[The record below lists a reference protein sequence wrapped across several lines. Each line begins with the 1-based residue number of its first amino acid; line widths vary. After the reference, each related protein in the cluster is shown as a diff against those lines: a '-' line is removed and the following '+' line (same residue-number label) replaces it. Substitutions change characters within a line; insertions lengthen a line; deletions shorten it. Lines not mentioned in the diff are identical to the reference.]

1 MRVFALFIYSGPKP
15 DGAPDNLMEA
25 SKQELAAAVS
35 ERDKLFSLVRD
46 VTCDLGGDKASG
58 GLAKRDG
65 QKTRQDSFRRS
76 RILADIASV
85 KATLQKRNRQ
95 ISEMESGLKESS
107 LFNEGLQSTI
117 DILRK
122 QVNSQLSEIEE
133 LNRQLTDA
141 RRHIGSL
148 NITVDSLSSTVA
160 TAYSELDSAKSV
172 SVKLENELNAGYVII
187 DSKANLKKQ
196 GIIETG
202 FLRKTKA
209 PKTGLT
215 NRVSGHA
222 TNALLNTSESVR
234 KSPKYSLS
242 ILKVPILCRGKGSA
256 LSFISSIQ
264 TFSGA
269 FPIILSYRR
278 TDSALQP
285 DCHSLMR
292 L

>member
-1 MRVFALFIYSGPKP
+1 MICVYLLCSCSGPKP

-46 VTCDLGGDKASG
+46 VTCDLEEIRRLEGLLSATDKRGGE
-58 GLAKRDG
+58 
-65 QKTRQDSFRRS
+65 DSFRRS

-95 ISEMESGLKESS
+95 ISEMESRLKESS

-122 QVNSQLSEIEE
+122 QVNSQLFEIEE

-172 SVKLENELNAGYVII
+172 SVKLENELNASYVII

-202 FLRKTKA
+202 FLRKTKVLKDGA
-209 PKTGLT
+209 DKSRFRTCDKRTTEYIRIGAKKPKILT
-215 NRVSGHA
+215 QHPEKSYSMSGKGERTFLHI
-222 TNALLNTSESVR
+222 LDSDLFW
-234 KSPKYSLS
+234 SLS
-242 ILKVPILCRGKGSA
+242 NYLV
-256 LSFISSIQ
+256 IQ
-264 TFSGA
+264 T
-269 FPIILSYRR
+269 
-278 TDSALQP
+278 D
-285 DCHSLMR
+285 
-292 L
+292 

>member
-1 MRVFALFIYSGPKP
+1 MRVFALFNFGGPKP

-25 SKQELAAAVS
+25 SKQELAAAVVGAGQALLACPGCNVRPEEIRRPEGLLS
-35 ERDKLFSLVRD
+35 ATDKR
-46 VTCDLGGDKASG
+46 GGE
-58 GLAKRDG
+58 
-65 QKTRQDSFRRS
+65 DSFRRS

-172 SVKLENELNAGYVII
+172 SVKLENELNA
-187 DSKANLKKQ
+187 
-196 GIIETG
+196 E
-202 FLRKTKA
+202 LRN
-209 PKTGLT
+209 
-215 NRVSGHA
+215 NR
-222 TNALLNTSESVR
+222 
-234 KSPKYSLS
+234 
-242 ILKVPILCRGKGSA
+242 
-256 LSFISSIQ
+256 Q
-264 TFSGA
+264 
-269 FPIILSYRR
+269 
-278 TDSALQP
+278 
-285 DCHSLMR
+285 
-292 L
+292 

>member
-1 MRVFALFIYSGPKP
+1 MICVSLLCSCSGSKP

-46 VTCDLGGDKASG
+46 VTCDLEEIRRLEGLLSATDKRGGE
-58 GLAKRDG
+58 
-65 QKTRQDSFRRS
+65 DSFRRS

-95 ISEMESGLKESS
+95 ISEMESRLKESS

-122 QVNSQLSEIEE
+122 QVNSQLFEIEE

-172 SVKLENELNAGYVII
+172 SVKLENELNASYVII

-202 FLRKTKA
+202 FLRKTKVLKDGA
-209 PKTGLT
+209 DKSRFRTCDKRTTEYIRIGAKKPKILT
-215 NRVSGHA
+215 EHPEKSYSMSGKGERTFLHI
-222 TNALLNTSESVR
+222 LDSDLFW
-234 KSPKYSLS
+234 SLS
-242 ILKVPILCRGKGSA
+242 NYLV
-256 LSFISSIQ
+256 IQ
-264 TFSGA
+264 T
-269 FPIILSYRR
+269 
-278 TDSALQP
+278 D
-285 DCHSLMR
+285 
-292 L
+292 

>member
-1 MRVFALFIYSGPKP
+1 MICVSLLCSCSGSKP

-46 VTCDLGGDKASG
+46 VTCDLEEIRRLEGLLSATDKRGGE
-58 GLAKRDG
+58 
-65 QKTRQDSFRRS
+65 DSFRRS
-76 RILADIASV
+76 MILADIASV

-95 ISEMESGLKESS
+95 ISEMESRLKESS

-122 QVNSQLSEIEE
+122 QVNSQLFEIEE

-172 SVKLENELNAGYVII
+172 SVKLENELNASYVII

-202 FLRKTKA
+202 FLRKTKVLKDGA
-209 PKTGLT
+209 DKSRFRTCDKRTTEYIRIGAKKPKILT
-215 NRVSGHA
+215 QHPEKSYSMSGKGERTFLHI
-222 TNALLNTSESVR
+222 LDSDLFW
-234 KSPKYSLS
+234 SLS
-242 ILKVPILCRGKGSA
+242 NYLV
-256 LSFISSIQ
+256 IQ
-264 TFSGA
+264 T
-269 FPIILSYRR
+269 
-278 TDSALQP
+278 D
-285 DCHSLMR
+285 
-292 L
+292 

>member
-1 MRVFALFIYSGPKP
+1 MKTGAYILICVYLLCSCSGPKP

-46 VTCDLGGDKASG
+46 VTCDLEEIRRLEGLLSATDKRGGE
-58 GLAKRDG
+58 
-65 QKTRQDSFRRS
+65 DSFRRS

-95 ISEMESGLKESS
+95 ISEMESRLKESS

-122 QVNSQLSEIEE
+122 QVNSQLFEIEE

-172 SVKLENELNAGYVII
+172 SVKLENELNASYVIL

-202 FLRKTKA
+202 FLRKTKVLKDGA
-209 PKTGLT
+209 DKSRFRTCDKRTTEYIRIGAKKPKILT
-215 NRVSGHA
+215 QHPEKSYSMSGKGERTFLHI
-222 TNALLNTSESVR
+222 LDSDLFW
-234 KSPKYSLS
+234 SLS
-242 ILKVPILCRGKGSA
+242 NYLV
-256 LSFISSIQ
+256 IQ
-264 TFSGA
+264 T
-269 FPIILSYRR
+269 
-278 TDSALQP
+278 D
-285 DCHSLMR
+285 
-292 L
+292 

>member
-1 MRVFALFIYSGPKP
+1 MKTGAYILICVSLLCSCSGSKP

-46 VTCDLGGDKASG
+46 VTCDLEEIRRLEGLLSSTDKRGGE
-58 GLAKRDG
+58 
-65 QKTRQDSFRRS
+65 DSFRRS

-95 ISEMESGLKESS
+95 ISEMESRLKESS

-122 QVNSQLSEIEE
+122 QVNSQLFEIEE

-172 SVKLENELNAGYVII
+172 SVKLENELNASYVII

-202 FLRKTKA
+202 FLRKTKVLKDGA
-209 PKTGLT
+209 DKSRFRTCDKRTTEYIRIGAKKPKILT
-215 NRVSGHA
+215 QHPESSYSMSGKGERTFLHI
-222 TNALLNTSESVR
+222 LNSDLFW
-234 KSPKYSLS
+234 SLS
-242 ILKVPILCRGKGSA
+242 NYLV
-256 LSFISSIQ
+256 IQ
-264 TFSGA
+264 T
-269 FPIILSYRR
+269 
-278 TDSALQP
+278 D
-285 DCHSLMR
+285 
-292 L
+292 

>member
-1 MRVFALFIYSGPKP
+1 MKTGAYILICVSLLCSCSGSKP

-46 VTCDLGGDKASG
+46 VTCDLEEIRRLEGLLSSTDKRGGE
-58 GLAKRDG
+58 
-65 QKTRQDSFRRS
+65 DSFRRS

-95 ISEMESGLKESS
+95 ISEMESRLKESS

-122 QVNSQLSEIEE
+122 QVNSQLFEIEE

-172 SVKLENELNAGYVII
+172 SVKLENELNASYVII

-202 FLRKTKA
+202 FLRKTKVLKDGA
-209 PKTGLT
+209 DKSRFRTCDKRTTEYIRIGAKKPKILT
-215 NRVSGHA
+215 QHPEKSYSMSGKGERTFLHI
-222 TNALLNTSESVR
+222 LDSDLFW
-234 KSPKYSLS
+234 SLS
-242 ILKVPILCRGKGSA
+242 NYLV
-256 LSFISSIQ
+256 IQ
-264 TFSGA
+264 T
-269 FPIILSYRR
+269 
-278 TDSALQP
+278 D
-285 DCHSLMR
+285 
-292 L
+292 

>member
-1 MRVFALFIYSGPKP
+1 MKTGAYILICVSLLCSCSGSKP

-46 VTCDLGGDKASG
+46 VTCDLEEIRRLEGLLSATDKRGGE
-58 GLAKRDG
+58 
-65 QKTRQDSFRRS
+65 DSFRRS

-95 ISEMESGLKESS
+95 ISEMESRLKESS

-148 NITVDSLSSTVA
+148 SITVDSLSSTVA

-172 SVKLENELNAGYVII
+172 SVKLENELNASYVII

-202 FLRKTKA
+202 FLRKTKVLKDGA
-209 PKTGLT
+209 DKSRFRTCDKRTTEYIRIGAKKPKILT
-215 NRVSGHA
+215 QHPEKSYSMSGKGERTFLHI
-222 TNALLNTSESVR
+222 LDSDLFW
-234 KSPKYSLS
+234 SLS
-242 ILKVPILCRGKGSA
+242 NYLV
-256 LSFISSIQ
+256 IQ
-264 TFSGA
+264 T
-269 FPIILSYRR
+269 
-278 TDSALQP
+278 D
-285 DCHSLMR
+285 
-292 L
+292 

>member
-1 MRVFALFIYSGPKP
+1 MICVSLLCSCSGSKP

-46 VTCDLGGDKASG
+46 VTCDLEEIRRLEGLLSATDKRGGE
-58 GLAKRDG
+58 
-65 QKTRQDSFRRS
+65 DSFRRS

-95 ISEMESGLKESS
+95 ISEMESRLKESS

-122 QVNSQLSEIEE
+122 QVNSQLFEIEE

-172 SVKLENELNAGYVII
+172 SVKLENELNASYVII

-202 FLRKTKA
+202 FLRKTKVLKDGA
-209 PKTGLT
+209 DKSRFRTCDKRTTEYIRIGAKKPKILT
-215 NRVSGHA
+215 QHPEKSYSMSGKGERTFLHI
-222 TNALLNTSESVR
+222 LDSDLFW
-234 KSPKYSLS
+234 SLS
-242 ILKVPILCRGKGSA
+242 NYLV
-256 LSFISSIQ
+256 IQ
-264 TFSGA
+264 T
-269 FPIILSYRR
+269 
-278 TDSALQP
+278 D
-285 DCHSLMR
+285 
-292 L
+292 

>member
-1 MRVFALFIYSGPKP
+1 MKTGAYILICVYLLCSCSGPKP

-46 VTCDLGGDKASG
+46 VTCDLEEIRRLEGLLSATDKRGGE
-58 GLAKRDG
+58 
-65 QKTRQDSFRRS
+65 DSFRRS

-95 ISEMESGLKESS
+95 ISEMESRLKESS

-122 QVNSQLSEIEE
+122 QVNSQLFEIEE

-172 SVKLENELNAGYVII
+172 SVKLENELNASYVII

-202 FLRKTKA
+202 FLRKTKVLKDGA
-209 PKTGLT
+209 DKSRFRTCDKRTTEYIRIGAKKPKILT
-215 NRVSGHA
+215 QHPEKSYSMSGKGERTFLHI
-222 TNALLNTSESVR
+222 LDSDLFW
-234 KSPKYSLS
+234 SLS
-242 ILKVPILCRGKGSA
+242 NYLV
-256 LSFISSIQ
+256 IQ
-264 TFSGA
+264 T
-269 FPIILSYRR
+269 
-278 TDSALQP
+278 D
-285 DCHSLMR
+285 
-292 L
+292 

>member
-1 MRVFALFIYSGPKP
+1 MKTGAYILICVSLLCSCSGSKP

-46 VTCDLGGDKASG
+46 VTCDLEEIRRLEGLLSATDKRGGE
-58 GLAKRDG
+58 
-65 QKTRQDSFRRS
+65 DSFRRS
-76 RILADIASV
+76 MILADIASV

-95 ISEMESGLKESS
+95 ISEMESRLKESS

-122 QVNSQLSEIEE
+122 QVNSQLFEIEE

-172 SVKLENELNAGYVII
+172 SVKLENELNASYVII

-202 FLRKTKA
+202 FLRKTKVLKDGA
-209 PKTGLT
+209 DKSRFRTCDKRTTEYIRIGAKKPKILT
-215 NRVSGHA
+215 QHPEKSYSMSGKGERTFLHI
-222 TNALLNTSESVR
+222 LDSDLFW
-234 KSPKYSLS
+234 SLS
-242 ILKVPILCRGKGSA
+242 NYLV
-256 LSFISSIQ
+256 IQ
-264 TFSGA
+264 T
-269 FPIILSYRR
+269 
-278 TDSALQP
+278 D
-285 DCHSLMR
+285 
-292 L
+292 

>member
-1 MRVFALFIYSGPKP
+1 MICVSLLCSCSGPKP

-46 VTCDLGGDKASG
+46 VTCDLEEIRRLEGLLSATDKRGGE
-58 GLAKRDG
+58 
-65 QKTRQDSFRRS
+65 DSFRRS

-95 ISEMESGLKESS
+95 ISEMESRLKESS

-122 QVNSQLSEIEE
+122 QVNSQLFEIEE

-202 FLRKTKA
+202 FLRKTKILKDGA
-209 PKTGLT
+209 DKSRFRTCDKRTTEYIGIGAKKPKILT
-215 NRVSGHA
+215 QHPERSYSMSGKGERTFLHI
-222 TNALLNTSESVR
+222 LDSDLFW
-234 KSPKYSLS
+234 SLS
-242 ILKVPILCRGKGSA
+242 NYLV
-256 LSFISSIQ
+256 IQ
-264 TFSGA
+264 T
-269 FPIILSYRR
+269 
-278 TDSALQP
+278 D
-285 DCHSLMR
+285 
-292 L
+292 

>member
-1 MRVFALFIYSGPKP
+1 
-15 DGAPDNLMEA
+15 MEA

-46 VTCDLGGDKASG
+46 VTCDLEEIRRLEGLLSATDKRGGE
-58 GLAKRDG
+58 
-65 QKTRQDSFRRS
+65 DSFRRS

-95 ISEMESGLKESS
+95 ISEMESRLKESS

-122 QVNSQLSEIEE
+122 QVNSQLFEIEE

-172 SVKLENELNAGYVII
+172 SVKLENELNASYVII

-202 FLRKTKA
+202 FLRKTKVLKDGA
-209 PKTGLT
+209 DKSRFRTCDKRTTEYIRIGAKKPKILT
-215 NRVSGHA
+215 QHPEKSYSMSGKGERTFLHI
-222 TNALLNTSESVR
+222 LDSDLFW
-234 KSPKYSLS
+234 SLS
-242 ILKVPILCRGKGSA
+242 NYLV
-256 LSFISSIQ
+256 IQ
-264 TFSGA
+264 T
-269 FPIILSYRR
+269 
-278 TDSALQP
+278 D
-285 DCHSLMR
+285 
-292 L
+292 